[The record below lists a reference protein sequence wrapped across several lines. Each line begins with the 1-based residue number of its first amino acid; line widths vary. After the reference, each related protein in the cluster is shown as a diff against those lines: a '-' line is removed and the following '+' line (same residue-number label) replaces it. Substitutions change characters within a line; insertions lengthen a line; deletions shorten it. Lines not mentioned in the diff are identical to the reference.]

1 MNQKFSASMEFQR
14 TDGGIPSLRPLCP
27 VCRAPEETPQ
37 PTGLRQAPR
46 VAAGDPDDPKGKGKP
61 KKRATTPEDLE

>member
-1 MNQKFSASMEFQR
+1 MGLFDGLRAALRKNSASNAGRAQRVVDQME
-14 TDGGIPSLRPLCP
+14 TG
-27 VCRAPEETPQ
+27 ETPQ